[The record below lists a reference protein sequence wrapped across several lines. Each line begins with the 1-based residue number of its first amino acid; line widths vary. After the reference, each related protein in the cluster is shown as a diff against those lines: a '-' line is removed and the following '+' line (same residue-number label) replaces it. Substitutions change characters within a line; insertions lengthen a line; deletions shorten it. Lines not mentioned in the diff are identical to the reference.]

1 MIKYLGTHNSG
12 TSSKLVWWQRPFS
25 WLLHLTSRCQT
36 LSIEEQLKNNVRL
49 FNLQITRYK
58 NIWVF
63 SHGMCIY
70 ESSVEDTITTMER
83 YATTESPIYLQIYLD
98 KNFILGQNKE
108 AFRQF
113 IYHLNSRLASK
124 PIFIISTWIERT
136 DEKWGCNMGI
146 SISEHYWTMGWA
158 KVNAKSWIDY
168 LPLPKRHAKKYNK
181 KYIEE
186 NKTDYLMLDFV
197 EISK

>member
-1 MIKYLGTHNSG
+1 MVKYLGTHNSG
-12 TSSKLVWWQRPFS
+12 TSSKLVWWQRPFA

-58 NIWVF
+58 NNWVF

-70 ESSVEDTITTMER
+70 ETKIEDVITIMKK
-83 YATTESPIYLQIYLD
+83 YATLESPIYLQIYLD
-98 KNFILGQNKE
+98 KNFLLGQNKE

-113 IYHLNSRLASK
+113 IQHLNARLSLV
-124 PIFIISTWIERT
+124 PIFIISTWIEGT
-136 DEKWGCNMGI
+136 KEKWSCNMGI
-146 SISEHYWTMGWA
+146 SISEHYWTQSWA
-158 KVNAKSWIDY
+158 KVNAKSWIDK

-186 NKTDYLMLDFV
+186 NKNG
-197 EISK
+197 

>member
-1 MIKYLGTHNSG
+1 MVKYLGTHNSG
-12 TSSKLVWWQRPFS
+12 TSSKLVWWQRPLA

-58 NIWVF
+58 NNWVF

-70 ESSVEDTITTMER
+70 ETKIEDTITIMKK
-83 YATTESPIYLQIYLD
+83 YATLESPIYLQIYLD
-98 KNFILGQNKE
+98 KNFLLGQNKE

-113 IYHLNSRLASK
+113 IQHLNSRLSLV
-124 PIFIISTWIERT
+124 PIFIISTWIEGT
-136 DEKWGCNMGI
+136 EEKWSCNMGI
-146 SISEHYWTMGWA
+146 SISEHYWTQSWSKA
-158 KVNAKSWIDY
+158 NAKSWIDY
-168 LPLPKRHAKKYNK
+168 IPLPKRHAKKYNK

-186 NKTDYLMLDFV
+186 NKADYLMLDFV
-197 EISK
+197 EILE